1 MSESHKAFG
10 DRHALAVFFV
20 LAYALSWWPWIWTI
34 ASPETSPS
42 TILPCGPFFA
52 AVIVLAILGRNHL
65 MDFLKGIVRWRIAPR
80 WYAVALLLPLLVTIV
95 AVLVNIGLG
104 AEPLGSFEAPGLY
117 SLLAKFIFVFVLI
130 GLGEE
135 PAWRGFALPR
145 LLVGLSPIMASAV
158 LGILHMFW
166 HLPLL
171 GVEYDMQSVVPWA
184 IGLMGYTI
192 VVTWMYMNSGGSV
205 LLPAL
210 MHSAVNTSAFF
221 FQMFNGAELIRLWWL
236 FAILWA
242 LAAVAVVLVYGP
254 SLKVQRQAPAV

>member
-1 MSESHKAFG
+1 MPDSAKSFV
-10 DRHALAVFFV
+10 DRHALAIFFV

-52 AVIVLAILGRNHL
+52 AVIVLAFLGRRHL
-65 MDFLKGIVRWRIAPR
+65 MEFLSAIVRWRVAPR
-80 WYAVALLLPLLVTIV
+80 WYAVALLLPVLVTVV
-95 AVLVNIGLG
+95 AVLVNVGLG
-104 AEPLGSFEAPGLY
+104 AEPLGSFVPPAPA
-117 SLLAKFIFVFVLI
+117 SLVAKFLFVFVLI

-145 LLVGLSPIMASAV
+145 LLVGLSPIAASLV

-171 GVEYDMQSVVPWA
+171 GVEYDVHNVVPWA

-192 VVTWMYMNSGGSV
+192 VVTWLYLNSGGSL

-221 FQMFNGAELIRLWWL
+221 FQMFSGGELIRLWWL
-236 FAILWA
+236 FAVLWG
-242 LAAVAVVLVYGP
+242 LAAVAVVLTYGP
-254 SLKVQRQAPAV
+254 ALKLQRQATAV